1 MRALLKLASTIDWL
15 NARVG
20 HVVRWLILAAVL
32 ISAGNAVVR
41 KAFRMSS
48 NALLEVQ
55 WYLFAAVFLLCAGY
69 VFLNNVQVRIDVL
82 SSRFSPRTR
91 SWIDIG
97 GILLFVVP
105 LCWLLIQLSWP
116 LVVSAWRSGEV
127 SPNAGGLIRWPVYL
141 LVPVGMLLLLLQSV
155 SELIKRAAFLLGL
168 RSDPN
173 AHRDDVYGAPPLEQ
187 PAGSGP
193 RSAGE

>member
-1 MRALLKLASTIDWL
+1 MQVMNGLLKLAAFIDSV
-15 NARVG
+15 NTRVG

-41 KAFRMSS
+41 KMFRMSS

-69 VFLNNVQVRIDVL
+69 VFLKNTHVRIDFVSARL
-82 SSRFSPRTR
+82 SARTR

-97 GILLFVVP
+97 GILLVLLP

-116 LVVSAWRSGEV
+116 LVADAWRSGEV
-127 SPNAGGLIRWPVYL
+127 SPNAGGLVRWPVYL
-141 LVPVGMLLLLLQSV
+141 VVPLGMGLLLLQGV
-155 SELIKRAAFLLGL
+155 SELIKRAAFLQGVIADPL
-168 RSDPN
+168 RQDTGKEEISG
-173 AHRDDVYGAPPLEQ
+173 H
-187 PAGSGP
+187 AGQTNV
-193 RSAGE
+193 